1 MRLITKLIILGL
13 AIMFIFFTNII
24 SISNN
29 QLIIAYPNFN
39 YIPELLTDSTSLLVY
54 IFIFFFASF
63 YVLVFTKP
71 EKRTYEY
78 KYRSKRRK
86 WYKCYIIFK

>member
-39 YIPELLTDSTSLLVY
+39 YIPTLLTDSTSLLVY

-71 EKRTYEY
+71 EKRAYEY

-86 WYKCYIIFK
+86 